1 LGIKYVPS
9 GEGGSFWVGDKEFVT
24 LKTTGEDTGGTYG
37 LAELVALP
45 GGEPPPYIHH
55 SMDELYCILEEKWR
69 F

>member
-1 LGIKYVPS
+1 M
-9 GEGGSFWVGDKEFVT
+9 GDKEFVT